1 LDQAACNAQAI
12 RRGADEEWFQRW
24 VRETLGSSPTPS
36 ARTVQSWE
44 GEVQTMRRGLEAIDR
59 LKILLAHANLS
70 NSAKEYASARI
81 GEVDA
86 ALRLFNCGP
95 QA

>member
-1 LDQAACNAQAI
+1 M
-12 RRGADEEWFQRW
+12 
-24 VRETLGSSPTPS
+24 
-36 ARTVQSWE
+36 
-44 GEVQTMRRGLEAIDR
+44 QTMRRGLEAIDR